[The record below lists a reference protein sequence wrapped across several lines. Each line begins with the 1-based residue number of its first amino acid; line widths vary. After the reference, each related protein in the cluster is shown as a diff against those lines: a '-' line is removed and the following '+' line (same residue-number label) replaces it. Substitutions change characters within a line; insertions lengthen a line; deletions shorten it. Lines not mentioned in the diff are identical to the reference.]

1 MSTQVQIRGATTA
14 TQVARTHLGRELDI
28 DTTHSRL
35 NVHNG
40 STAGG
45 IPHLTFRDA
54 INQVFTASSVTGTNA
69 IVLDLP
75 RAPSA
80 YTTRM
85 KVGFLASN
93 TNTGATTIN
102 VNSLGAK
109 NLRKLE
115 SASLVPLIGGEI
127 VAGMYYEIVYDG
139 TNFVI
144 TNHPDTTQIAPVA
157 GGDFVISELVN
168 NNGLEVVN
176 LATYPTFRSV
186 ASSHLNGVQEVAC
199 KILIGGSIRL
209 TLEHRRISVFS
220 SDHWVRIR
228 KNNTTI
234 NEWSRNSTSYITRTE
249 DFSVEANDVVYVQQR
264 TSATNVTGIMRNVR
278 ILSDTN
284 SPAISV

>member
-1 MSTQVQIRGATTA
+1 MSTQVQIRRATTA
-14 TQVARTHLGRELDI
+14 TQEARTFLPGELDI

-54 INQVFTASSVTGTNA
+54 LNQVFTASSVTGTNA

-102 VNSLGAK
+102 INSLGAK

-139 TNFVI
+139 ANFVI

-157 GGDFVISELVN
+157 GGAFVISELVN
-168 NNGLEVVN
+168 NNGLEVSDF
-176 LATYPTFRSV
+176 LTYPTFISV
-186 ASSHLNGVQEVAC
+186 ASSHLNGTQEVAC

-209 TLEHRRISVFS
+209 TLEHRRISS
-220 SDHWVRIR
+220 THWVRIR

-234 NEWSRNSTSYITRTE
+234 NEWDTTSTSYVTRTE

-264 TSATNVTGIMRNVR
+264 TSGTSPRSGIMRNVR